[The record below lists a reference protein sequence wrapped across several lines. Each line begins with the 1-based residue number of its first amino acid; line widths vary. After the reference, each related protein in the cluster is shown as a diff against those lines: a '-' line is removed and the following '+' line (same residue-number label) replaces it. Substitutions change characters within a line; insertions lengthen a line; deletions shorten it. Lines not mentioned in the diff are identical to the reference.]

1 MTDQELEEAHAERPG
16 SRFEVKENVAKAP
29 ERRTEPDDRI
39 AGHIVHLY
47 EEKEALKQRVDN
59 LAWFTVGGFLVVFVV
74 LVAMG
79 VS

>member
-1 MTDQELEEAHAERPG
+1 MTDQELEAAQAERLG
-16 SRFEVKENVAKAP
+16 AKFEVKTDVAEAP
-29 ERRTEPDDRI
+29 EPDDRI